1 MLEEIQGRDP
11 DKHLVISQF
20 MKLFASIKQ
29 AIKGIR
35 SDYYSNKVFTTLQK
49 TSIPDLRR
57 ITKTLYDMYHSLMV

>member
-1 MLEEIQGRDP
+1 MLEDLQRKEP
-11 DKHLVISQF
+11 EKHLVISQF

-49 TSIPDLRR
+49 TSVSDLRR
-57 ITKTLYDMYHSLMV
+57 ITKTLYDMYHSIMD